1 MTIGVILNRVFR
13 INNNPLFEYI
23 HQNKEEIEK
32 CYLIIPQEIFEE
44 DGTNMKA
51 NYYYGVMQPF
61 LLDYSDLGDFCEDKS
76 ISEVIVAGD
85 IMSYHQESYDIRH

>member
-1 MTIGVILNRVFR
+1 
-13 INNNPLFEYI
+13 
-23 HQNKEEIEK
+23 
-32 CYLIIPQEIFEE
+32 
-44 DGTNMKA
+44 MKA
-51 NYYYGVMQPF
+51 NYYYGVMQSFLNDLRQYDIEPF